1 MNFDTQFVCLDC
13 STSNAVYL
21 TYFLFY
27 LNLEDKYF
35 ETISLQQIVSTKLN
49 IATGS
54 QQSWAYSWRQYD
66 TSSVVASRFS

>member
-13 STSNAVYL
+13 SISNIVYL

-27 LNLEDKYF
+27 LNLKDKYF

-49 IATGS
+49 VATGL
-54 QQSWAYSWRQYD
+54 QRSWAYPWRQR
-66 TSSVVASRFS
+66 SVVA

>member
-1 MNFDTQFVCLDC
+1 MNFDTQFVCFDC
-13 STSNAVYL
+13 STSNIVYL

-49 IATGS
+49 VATGL
-54 QQSWAYSWRQYD
+54 QRSWAYPWRQYD
-66 TSSVVASRFS
+66 MSVVA